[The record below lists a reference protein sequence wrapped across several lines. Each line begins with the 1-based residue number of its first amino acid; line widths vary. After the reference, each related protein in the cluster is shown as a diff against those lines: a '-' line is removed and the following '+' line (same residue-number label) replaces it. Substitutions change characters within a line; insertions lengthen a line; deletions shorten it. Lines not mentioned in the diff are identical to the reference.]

1 MIISVLSANPTIATT
16 QIIPLVSTRN
26 HFSLQDGHL
35 IAGHTALDSAKSNI
49 PGLQSG
55 TICPPEITMY
65 IHGVWADP
73 QQAVEQTSRTNISLN
88 YDNYRIPIIGFTWD
102 SNTAQDSQGQGWSVA
117 KQIADKNGPKLANF
131 LLNYLTLCNTENHQN
146 TQIRIIA
153 HSLGAR
159 VLLAALVYLN
169 NNQTW
174 NSEHLKIKS
183 VNLLGA
189 AVDQDSPS
197 ITNQFGRAIKNTVE
211 KFYNLYDIYDDLLSA
226 AYPMFDNFKF
236 PLGMFPASYVVST
249 PNNFVEQNVAS
260 DKMYYKDADGD
271 RKFECYEDLMNE
283 FPALQNHCAYM
294 GVRDLV
300 HLDSLRDG
308 KNGDGAMQFVVDEWN
323 HQR

>member
-1 MIISVLSANPTIATT
+1 MIISVLVANPINAASSVV
-16 QIIPLVSTRN
+16 PLVSTRN

-35 IAGHTALDSAKSNI
+35 IGGHAALDSAKSNI
-49 PGLQSG
+49 PGLQRG
-55 TICPPEITMY
+55 TICPPEIAMY

-131 LLNYLTLCNTENHQN
+131 LLNYLTLCNIENHQN

-174 NSEHLKIKS
+174 NSEHVKIKS

-197 ITNQFGRAIKNTVE
+197 STNQFGRAIKNTVE
-211 KFYNLYDIYDDLLSA
+211 KFYNLYDTSDDLLSA
-226 AYPMFDNFKF
+226 AYYMFDYKF
-236 PLGMFPASYVVST
+236 PLGMLPANYVVST
-249 PNNFVEQNVAS
+249 PENFVEQNVAS
-260 DKMYYKDADGD
+260 GKMNYKDADANGN
-271 RKFECYEDLMNE
+271 FECFENLMNE
-283 FPALQNHCAYM
+283 FPGLQNHCAYM

-300 HLDSLRDG
+300 NHNSLRDG
-308 KNGDGAMQFVVDEWN
+308 RNGDGAMQFLVDEWN